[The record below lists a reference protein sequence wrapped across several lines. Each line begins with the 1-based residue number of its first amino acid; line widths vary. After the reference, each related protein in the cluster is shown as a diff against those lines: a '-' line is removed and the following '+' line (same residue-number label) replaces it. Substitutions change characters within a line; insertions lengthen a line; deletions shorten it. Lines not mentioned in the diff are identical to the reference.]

1 MTVAHLNSS
10 WGIDGKLAGCAG
22 PVLGR
27 DLACPA
33 KKRIRAL
40 VRLAEEHEGVCGK
53 EEVPRGG
60 FEDCD
65 EPVGDM
71 HAPQHEQI
79 DTVIRFINDLSS
91 TTIL

>member
-53 EEVPRGG
+53 EEVPR
-60 FEDCD
+60 
-65 EPVGDM
+65 VGSRI
-71 HAPQHEQI
+71 A
-79 DTVIRFINDLSS
+79 TSRWATCTLLNTNKSIR
-91 TTIL
+91 